1 MKIETAVVQENE
13 IVKATDVTHGFDS
26 LVDNVSLLLNLIVER
41 NTDFIIGG
49 AVTADPVESMNVYIG
64 PITGY
69 SSDAELCVADT
80 EKIGPIPFVAAGAQD
95 RIDLLQIKGMYE
107 EYDEQQRA
115 FNDPSTDVKTYVNVK
130 TKKRLIVSYS
140 VKQGVAGSSQAPTT
154 DAGYIKLAEVLIP
167 AESTYVQQSNIRP
180 VTADLPGA
188 ENAEWTNE
196 KARTFSVGLLS
207 DNRALVRAQHNTDGS
222 HKEKVIKAANIDIGT
237 GDAQLSGRVVPV
249 GSDFTLG
256 SENVPGSTTVF
267 SSVAKIAA
275 AINTLA
281 AFFKT
286 GTNKVGFVG
295 DVESSA
301 SFAEGVLVNPIC
313 IGANADGTGYI
324 KICGKTVF
332 NIEYAENEIHIT
344 VPSNFAADSDASIA
358 TKAMVQSV
366 ATALAA
372 HVADKENPHEVT
384 KEQLG
389 IITQFS
395 MIVKSLTVSASP
407 KRFYF
412 SDLGISELAEGVY
425 YALLLQL
432 YGTHAE
438 IANTSVEVLSD
449 SIIVHTYIFKNGTIK
464 EGVPA
469 QKLGSGLLGSSLLG
483 ANESIA
489 IKAYFTN

>member
-1 MKIETAVVQENE
+1 
-13 IVKATDVTHGFDS
+13 
-26 LVDNVSLLLNLIVER
+26 
-41 NTDFIIGG
+41 
-49 AVTADPVESMNVYIG
+49 
-64 PITGY
+64 
-69 SSDAELCVADT
+69 
-80 EKIGPIPFVAAGAQD
+80 
-95 RIDLLQIKGMYE
+95 
-107 EYDEQQRA
+107 
-115 FNDPSTDVKTYVNVK
+115 
-130 TKKRLIVSYS
+130 
-140 VKQGVAGSSQAPTT
+140 VAGSSQAPTT

>member
-41 NTDFIIGG
+41 NTDFITGG

-80 EKIGPIPFVAAGAQD
+80 EKIGPIPFVSAGTQD
-95 RIDLLQIKGMYE
+95 RIDLLQIKGVYE

-140 VKQGVAGSSQAPTT
+140 VKQGVAGSSQAPAT

-167 AESTYVQQSNIRP
+167 ADSTYVLQDNIRG

-188 ENAEWTNE
+188 ENTAWTNE
-196 KARTFSVGLLS
+196 KSRTFNVGLLS
-207 DNRALVRAQHNTDGS
+207 ENRRLVRTQHNADGT
-222 HKEKVIKAANIDIGT
+222 HKGKVIAAANIDLGT
-237 GDAQLSGRVVPV
+237 GDAQLSGRVMPT

-256 SENVPGSTTVF
+256 GETIGGSTSVF
-267 SSVAKIAA
+267 ASVAKLAA
-275 AINTLA
+275 AINTLT

-295 DVESSA
+295 DVESSPTY
-301 SFAEGVLVNPIC
+301 AEEALVNPIA
-313 IGANADGTGYI
+313 IGSNADGTGYV
-324 KICGKTVF
+324 KICGELAL
-332 NIEYAENEIHIT
+332 NIEYLENEIHIT
-344 VPSNFAADSDASIA
+344 VPNTFAADSDASIA
-358 TKAMVQSV
+358 TKAMIQTV
-366 ATALAA
+366 ASALVA
-372 HVADKENPHEVT
+372 HVGDKQNPHEVT

-389 IITQFS
+389 IVTQFS
-395 MIVKSLTVSASP
+395 MIVKSIAVSESP

-412 SDLGISELAEGVY
+412 SDLGISELAEGVL

-432 YGTHAE
+432 YGAHAE

-449 SIIVHTYIFKNGTIK
+449 SIIVHTYIFKNGVIT
-464 EGVPA
+464 EGIPA
-469 QKLGSGLLGSSLLG
+469 RKLGSGLLGSFLLG

-489 IKAYFTN
+489 IKAYFTS